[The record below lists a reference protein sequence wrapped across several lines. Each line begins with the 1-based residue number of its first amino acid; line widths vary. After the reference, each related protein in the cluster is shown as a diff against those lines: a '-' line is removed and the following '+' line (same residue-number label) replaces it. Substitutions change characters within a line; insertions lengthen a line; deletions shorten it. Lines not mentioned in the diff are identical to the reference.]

1 MAHAI
6 VKIHPGFQRQQCQQQ
21 QSCRIYDIPNIPN
34 ALNMSSSSSS
44 MSFTSSDDD
53 DDYHGGHHAVAIA
66 ITPMTPSGTGARMG
80 MLSSPSPENV
90 NSAATSF
97 MSIDA
102 DAIDAI
108 DGDYDDAETVN
119 AVDAVDAVG
128 VVMPLF
134 SGAYVVATFATVS
147 PLNDVVENITE
158 NGYKYNN
165 EKSVNKTNKTKSTP
179 TNPKPREEGAEICII
194 CYEGIEEECGD
205 FQRDFCNTCKYTVHL
220 GCIDDYIVRKVRD
233 AVRISRISSVGIN
246 CLTCSKEVERVIL
259 YEDDNINAGINENN
273 NNNNHGDGSGVGA
286 EQRRQIQLHQHALDI
301 MQRRLHRGRR
311 NRRKEIMCN
320 ICFMIL
326 IVLCGLAIL
335 LSFIIKK

>member
-6 VKIHPGFQRQQCQQQ
+6 VKIHPGMHFQRQQCQQQ
-21 QSCRIYDIPNIPN
+21 QSCRIYDIPNIPNIPN

-53 DDYHGGHHAVAIA
+53 DDYHGGHHAVVA
-66 ITPMTPSGTGARMG
+66 ITPMTPSGTEAGMG
-80 MLSSPSPENV
+80 MLSSPSPENL
-90 NSAATSF
+90 NSATTSF
-97 MSIDA
+97 MS
-102 DAIDAI
+102 IDAI

-119 AVDAVDAVG
+119 AVDAVG

-134 SGAYVVATFATVS
+134 SGAYVVATFATAP

-158 NGYKYNN
+158 NGYKCNN
-165 EKSVNKTNKTKSTP
+165 EKSVNKTKSTP

-194 CYEGIEEECGD
+194 CYEGIEEERGD
-205 FQRDFCNTCKYTVHL
+205 FQRDFCDTCKYTVHNE
-220 GCIDDYIVRKVRD
+220 CIDDYIVRKVRD
-233 AVRISRISSVGIN
+233 AVRESQISSVGIN
-246 CLTCSKEVERVIL
+246 CLMCSKEVERVVL
-259 YEDDNINAGINENN
+259 YEDDNINDGINEN